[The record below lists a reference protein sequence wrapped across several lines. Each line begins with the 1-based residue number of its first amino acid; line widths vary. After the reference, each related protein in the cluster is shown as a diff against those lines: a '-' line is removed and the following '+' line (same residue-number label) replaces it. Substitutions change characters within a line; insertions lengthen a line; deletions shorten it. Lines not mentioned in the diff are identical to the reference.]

1 MKNQMEE
8 SFIKELK
15 IGKYFFHIL
24 QYKNTLNLLDR
35 LLLKGDL
42 HPDVKDERIP
52 YWLEIWPSAFVLASH
67 IMERGIVKIGLK
79 SLEIGCGI
87 GLPSMVCKKLGG
99 EPHLTD
105 YTDDAI
111 EFCEKNWNLNF
122 HEPMS
127 ITKMDWREPH
137 ENLKSPLLLASD
149 VAYEKRNFAYLLKAF
164 KKLVTLDGLIVF
176 SEPSRKVAIPFI
188 ESLPFNGFK
197 VETFNYQG
205 FFEGTPYN
213 INVFE
218 LKIAGLGSK
227 H

>member
-15 IGKYFFHIL
+15 IGMHLFHIM
-24 QYKNTLNLLDR
+24 QYKNALNLLD
-35 LLLKGDL
+35 LLLQKGDQ

-67 IMERGIVKIGLK
+67 LIERGIVKKGLK

-87 GLPSMVCKKLGG
+87 GLPSMICKKMGG

-105 YTDDAI
+105 YTDNAI
-111 EFCEKNWNLNF
+111 KFSETNWSLNF
-122 HEPMS
+122 NEPIS
-127 ITKMDWREPH
+127 ITKMDWREPD

-149 VAYEKRNFAYLLKAF
+149 VAYEKRNFDYLIKAF
-164 KKLVTLDGLIVF
+164 QKLVTTEGLIVF

-188 ESLPFNGFK
+188 ESLPFYGFM

-205 FFEGTPYN
+205 FFEGNPYN

-218 LKIAGLGSK
+218 LKISGLRSI